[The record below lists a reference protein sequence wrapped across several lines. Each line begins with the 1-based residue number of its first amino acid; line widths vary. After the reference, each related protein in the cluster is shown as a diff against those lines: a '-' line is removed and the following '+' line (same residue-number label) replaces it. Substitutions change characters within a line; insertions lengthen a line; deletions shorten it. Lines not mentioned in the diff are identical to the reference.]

1 MKFCQS
7 RHHASHPYKTKF
19 EMSGFL
25 DNIRDDDIVESNN
38 KKHLLKISFSV
49 SFKFMLHVVGNN
61 DVVKREIS
69 G

>member
-1 MKFCQS
+1 
-7 RHHASHPYKTKF
+7 
-19 EMSGFL
+19 MSGFL